1 LLFGISCAYLFVMG
15 GGELEVA
22 AVISPRPAPP
32 PRPHGPAWNYTQP
45 AWPANNS
52 QQPRPDCPATPANL
66 VGRLVVIQEERSWAE
81 MEAELGEV
89 VRGGQ
94 YQPPACRPR
103 HSVAIIVPLRDR
115 EAHLKIFL
123 YFLHPILMRQNLH
136 YRIFVI
142 SQDDKLTFN
151 RAMLFNVGFVE
162 AAKLEDWD
170 CYVFHDVDL
179 LPEDDRNI
187 YSCPDQ
193 PRHMSVAVD
202 KFHYKL
208 PYKVANQ

>member
-1 LLFGISCAYLFVMG
+1 MYPS
-15 GGELEVA
+15 
-22 AVISPRPAPP
+22 R
-32 PRPHGPAWNYTQP
+32 
-45 AWPANNS
+45 
-52 QQPRPDCPATPANL
+52 
-66 VGRLVVIQEERSWAE
+66 VVFIYVQEERSWAE

-170 CYVFHDVDL
+170 CYGRSSKKARPSL
-179 LPEDDRNI
+179 GLGW
-187 YSCPDQ
+187 
-193 PRHMSVAVD
+193 AV
-202 KFHYKL
+202 
-208 PYKVANQ
+208 Q